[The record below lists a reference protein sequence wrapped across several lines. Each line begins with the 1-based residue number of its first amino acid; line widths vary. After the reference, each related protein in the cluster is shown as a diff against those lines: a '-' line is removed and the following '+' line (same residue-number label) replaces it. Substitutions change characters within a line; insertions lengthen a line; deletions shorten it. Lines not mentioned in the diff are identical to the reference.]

1 MPVFRINILYANRKR
16 YRGHHIVEG
25 VELDTYYKHLF
36 RLAQRASVP
45 IVSFDVV
52 QISESSREAT
62 YMRENNLK
70 RMSPYVPN
78 VQPRPSAGKRR
89 RRF

>member
-1 MPVFRINILYANRKR
+1 MPVFRINILYTNRKR

-25 VELDTYYKHLF
+25 IELDTYYKHLF
-36 RLAQRASVP
+36 RLAKRASVP
-45 IVSFDVV
+45 IASFDVV
-52 QISESSREAT
+52 QISEYSREAT

-70 RMSPYVPN
+70 RMSPYVQN
-78 VQPRPSAGKRR
+78 VQPKQGTGKRR